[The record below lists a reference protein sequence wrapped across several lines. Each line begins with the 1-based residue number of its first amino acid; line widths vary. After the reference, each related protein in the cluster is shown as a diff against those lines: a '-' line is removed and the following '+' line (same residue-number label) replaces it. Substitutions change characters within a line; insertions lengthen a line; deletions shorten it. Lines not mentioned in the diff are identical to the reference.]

1 MEILTAQKIATTM
14 TQNKIQ
20 LLDGK
25 HYDRAELLKRMDD
38 DSFYYGELNK
48 LALSSSSLK
57 QLLSSPKTYNFSLK
71 YGTAESS
78 ALRAGAL
85 FHWAILEPEKFEAQ
99 KFVEVQSRNTKK
111 FREAKEEF
119 GSVYTAKER
128 SEAERLVD
136 AFYRNEH
143 AKELITK
150 AEFEIPA
157 IDNVSAGGFTMPFRG
172 KADVLATNRIVDLKT
187 TTNIKDFA
195 WSAKKYGYDVQCYLY
210 CNLFNKSYDEFFF
223 LALDKGSL
231 DIGIFNCS
239 EQFYYQGEEKVE
251 KAIDLY
257 NKFFI
262 DGNDLDNYCLTGEL

>member
-1 MEILTAQKIATTM
+1 MEKI
-14 TQNKIQ
+14 K
-20 LLDGK
+20 LLDNK
-25 HYDRAELLKRMDD
+25 YYNRAELLKRMLDD
-38 DSFYYGELNK
+38 EFYYGELNT

-71 YGTAESS
+71 YGSEESA

-85 FHWAILEPEKFEAQ
+85 FHWAILEPEKFAAQ

-111 FREAKEEF
+111 FKEAKEEF
-119 GSVYTAKER
+119 GKVFTAKER

-150 AEFEIPA
+150 ADFEIPA
-157 IDNVSAGGFTMPFRG
+157 IDNVLGMPFRG
-172 KADVLATNRIVDLKT
+172 KADVLGTNRIVDLKT
-187 TTNIKDFA
+187 TTDIKGFSY
-195 WSAKKYGYDVQCYLY
+195 SANKYGYDVQCYLY
-210 CNLFNKSYDEFFF
+210 CNLFKKEYKDFHF
-223 LALDKGSL
+223 LVLDKGSL

-239 EQFYYQGEEKVE
+239 EEFYFRGEEKVE
-251 KAIDLY
+251 KALDLY

-262 DGNDLDNYCLTGEL
+262 EGADLDNYCLTGEL

>member
-1 MEILTAQKIATTM
+1 MKSKI
-14 TQNKIQ
+14 K

-25 HYDRAELLKRMDD
+25 YYDRVELLERMED

-57 QLLSSPKTYNFSLK
+57 QLLSSPKTYKFSLE
-71 YGTAESS
+71 YGSGESS

-85 FHWAILEPEKFEAQ
+85 FHWAILEPQKFAEQ

-111 FREAKEEF
+111 FKEAQAEF
-119 GSVYTAKER
+119 GTVYTAKER
-128 SEAERLVD
+128 SETERLVD

-157 IDNVSAGGFTMPFRG
+157 IDNVLDFPFRG

-187 TTNIKDFA
+187 SSSNLKDFHY
-195 WSAKKYGYDVQCYLY
+195 SANKYGYDVQCYLY
-210 CNLFNKSYDEFFF
+210 CNLFGKTHKEFYF
-223 LALDKGSL
+223 LVLDKGSL

-239 EQFYYQGEEKVE
+239 EEFYYRGEQKVE
-251 KAIDLY
+251 KALDLY
-257 NKFFI
+257 NQFFI
-262 DGNDLDNYCLTGEL
+262 EGADLDNYCLTGEL

>member
-1 MEILTAQKIATTM
+1 MEKI
-14 TQNKIQ
+14 K
-20 LLDGK
+20 LLDNK
-25 HYDRAELLKRMDD
+25 YYDKAELLKRMLDD
-38 DSFYYGELNK
+38 EFYYGELNT

-57 QLLSSPKTYNFSLK
+57 QLLSSPKTYNYSLK
-71 YGTAESS
+71 YGSEESS

-85 FHWAILEPEKFEAQ
+85 FHWAILEPEKFASQ

-119 GSVYTAKER
+119 GKVFTAKER
-128 SEAERLVD
+128 GEAERLVD

-150 AEFEIPA
+150 ADFEVPA
-157 IDNVSAGGFTMPFRG
+157 IDNVMDMPFRA
-172 KADVLATNRIVDLKT
+172 KADVLGANRIVDLKT
-187 TTNIKDFA
+187 TTDIKGFSY
-195 WSAKKYGYDVQCYLY
+195 SANKYGYDVQCYLY
-210 CNLFNKSYDEFFF
+210 CNIFGKSYKDFYF

-239 EQFYYQGEEKVE
+239 EEFYYRGEEKVE
-251 KAIDLY
+251 KALDLY

-262 DGNDLDNYCLTGEL
+262 EGADLDNYCLTGEL

>member
-1 MEILTAQKIATTM
+1 MKSKI
-14 TQNKIQ
+14 K
-20 LLDGK
+20 LLDNK
-25 HYDRAELLKRMDD
+25 YYDKTELLKRMEDD
-38 DSFYYGELNK
+38 NFYYGELNT

-57 QLLSSPKTYNFSLK
+57 QLLSSPKTYKFSLK
-71 YGTAESS
+71 YGSGDSA

-85 FHWAILEPEKFEAQ
+85 FHWAILEPEKFASQ

-111 FREAKEEF
+111 FKEVQEEF
-119 GSVYTAKER
+119 GTAFTAKER
-128 SEAERLVD
+128 GEAERLVD

-157 IDNVSAGGFTMPFRG
+157 IDNVLGFPFRG

-187 TTNIKDFA
+187 TTNIKDFS
-195 WSAKKYGYDVQCYLY
+195 WSANKYGYDVQCYLY
-210 CNLFNKSYDEFFF
+210 CNLFNKDYKDFYF
-223 LALDKGSL
+223 LVLDKGSL

-239 EQFYYQGEEKVE
+239 EEFYYRGEQKVE
-251 KAIDLY
+251 KALDLY

-262 DGNDLDNYCLTGEL
+262 EGADLDNYCLTGEL

>member
-1 MEILTAQKIATTM
+1 MTLNNMDKI
-14 TQNKIQ
+14 K
-20 LLDGK
+20 LLDNK
-25 HYDRAELLKRMDD
+25 YYDKAELLKRMEDD
-38 DSFYYGELNK
+38 TFYYGELNT

-71 YGTAESS
+71 YGSGDSA

-85 FHWAILEPEKFEAQ
+85 FHWAILEPEKFASQ

-111 FREAKEEF
+111 FKEAKEEF

-128 SEAERLVD
+128 GEAERLVD

-157 IDNVSAGGFTMPFRG
+157 IDNVSAGDFTMPFRG

-187 TTNIKDFA
+187 TTNIKDFS
-195 WSAKKYGYDVQCYLY
+195 WSANKYGYDVQCYLY
-210 CNLFNKSYDEFFF
+210 CNLFNKEYKDFYF
-223 LALDKGSL
+223 LVLDKGSL

-239 EQFYYQGEEKVE
+239 EEFYFRGEEKVD
-251 KAIDLY
+251 KALDLY

-262 DGNDLDNYCLTGEL
+262 EGADLDNYCLTGEL

>member
-1 MEILTAQKIATTM
+1 MKSKI
-14 TQNKIQ
+14 K

-25 HYDRAELLKRMDD
+25 YYDKVELLERMED

-57 QLLSSPKTYNFSLK
+57 QLLSSPKTYKFSLE
-71 YGTAESS
+71 YGSGESQ
-78 ALRAGAL
+78 ALRDGWL
-85 FHWAILEPEKFEAQ
+85 FHTAILEPEVFAAQ
-99 KFVEVQSRNTKK
+99 TFIDVQSKNTKK
-111 FREAKEEF
+111 FKEAKAENPRVF
-119 GSVYTAKER
+119 TAKER
-128 SEAERLVD
+128 CDADRLVD

-157 IDNVSAGGFTMPFRG
+157 IDNVSAGDFTMPFRG

-187 TTNIKDFA
+187 SSSNLKDFHY
-195 WSAKKYGYDVQCYLY
+195 SANKYGYDVQCYLY
-210 CNLFNKSYDEFFF
+210 CNLFGKTHKEFYF
-223 LALDKGSL
+223 LVLDKGSL

-239 EQFYYQGEEKVE
+239 EEFYYRGEQKVE
-251 KAIDLY
+251 KALDLY

-262 DGNDLDNYCLTGEL
+262 EGADLDNYCLTGEL

>member
-1 MEILTAQKIATTM
+1 MEKI
-14 TQNKIQ
+14 K
-20 LLDGK
+20 LLDNK
-25 HYDRAELLKRMDD
+25 YYDKAELLKRMLDD
-38 DSFYYGELNK
+38 EFYYGELNT

-57 QLLSSPKTYNFSLK
+57 QLLSSPKTYNYSLK
-71 YGTAESS
+71 YGSEESV

-85 FHWAILEPEKFEAQ
+85 FHWAILEPEKFASQ

-111 FREAKEEF
+111 FKEAKEEF
-119 GSVYTAKER
+119 GKVFTAKER

-157 IDNVSAGGFTMPFRG
+157 IDNVLGMPFRG
-172 KADVLATNRIVDLKT
+172 KADVLGTNRIVDLKT
-187 TTNIKDFA
+187 TTDIKGFSY
-195 WSAKKYGYDVQCYLY
+195 SANKYGYDVQCYLY
-210 CNLFNKSYDEFFF
+210 CNLFGKSYKDFYF

-239 EQFYYQGEEKVE
+239 EEFYFRGEEKVE
-251 KAIDLY
+251 KALDLY

-262 DGNDLDNYCLTGEL
+262 EGADLDNYCLTGEL

>member
-1 MEILTAQKIATTM
+1 MDKI
-14 TQNKIQ
+14 K
-20 LLDGK
+20 LLDNK
-25 HYDRAELLKRMDD
+25 YYDKAELLKRMEDD
-38 DSFYYGELNK
+38 TFYYGELNT

-71 YGTAESS
+71 YGGGDSA

-85 FHWAILEPEKFEAQ
+85 FHWAILEPEKFASQ
-99 KFVEVQSRNTKK
+99 KFIEVQSRNTKK
-111 FREAKEEF
+111 FKEAKEEF

-128 SEAERLVD
+128 GEAERLVD

-157 IDNVSAGGFTMPFRG
+157 IDNVSAGDFTMPFRG

-187 TTNIKDFA
+187 TTNIKDFS
-195 WSAKKYGYDVQCYLY
+195 WSANKYGYDVQCYLY
-210 CNLFNKSYDEFFF
+210 CNLFNKEYKDFYF
-223 LALDKGSL
+223 LVLDKGSL

-239 EQFYYQGEEKVE
+239 EEFYFRGEEKVE
-251 KAIDLY
+251 KALNLY

-262 DGNDLDNYCLTGEL
+262 EGADLDNYCLTGEL

>member
-1 MEILTAQKIATTM
+1 ME
-14 TQNKIQ
+14 NKIK
-20 LLDGK
+20 LLDNK
-25 HYDRAELLKRMDD
+25 YYDKAELLKRMLDD
-38 DSFYYGELNK
+38 EFYYGELNT

-71 YGTAESS
+71 YGSEESA

-85 FHWAILEPEKFEAQ
+85 FHWAILEPEKFAAQ

-119 GSVYTAKER
+119 GKVFTAKER

-150 AEFEIPA
+150 ADFEIPA
-157 IDNVSAGGFTMPFRG
+157 IDNVLDMPFRG
-172 KADVLATNRIVDLKT
+172 KADVLGTNRIVDLKT
-187 TTNIKDFA
+187 TTDIKGFSY
-195 WSAKKYGYDVQCYLY
+195 SANKYGYDVQCYLY
-210 CNLFNKSYDEFFF
+210 CNLFGKSYKDFYF

-239 EQFYYQGEEKVE
+239 EEFYYRGEEKVE
-251 KAIDLY
+251 KALDLY

-262 DGNDLDNYCLTGEL
+262 EGADLDNYCLTGEL

>member
-1 MEILTAQKIATTM
+1 MKSKI
-14 TQNKIQ
+14 K
-20 LLDGK
+20 LLDNK
-25 HYDRAELLKRMDD
+25 YYDKTELLKRMEDD
-38 DSFYYGELNK
+38 NFYYGELNT

-57 QLLSSPKTYNFSLK
+57 QLLSSPKTYKFSLK
-71 YGTAESS
+71 YGSGDSA

-85 FHWAILEPEKFEAQ
+85 FHWAILEPEKFASQ

-111 FREAKEEF
+111 FKEVQEEF
-119 GSVYTAKER
+119 GTAFTAKER
-128 SEAERLVD
+128 GEAERLVD

-157 IDNVSAGGFTMPFRG
+157 IDNVLGFPFRG

-187 TTNIKDFA
+187 TTNIKDFS
-195 WSAKKYGYDVQCYLY
+195 WSANKYGYDVQCYLY
-210 CNLFNKSYDEFFF
+210 CNLFNKEYKDFYF
-223 LALDKGSL
+223 LVLDKGSL

-239 EQFYYQGEEKVE
+239 EEFYYRGEEKVE
-251 KAIDLY
+251 KALDLY

-262 DGNDLDNYCLTGEL
+262 EGADLDNYCLTGEL

>member
-1 MEILTAQKIATTM
+1 MEKI
-14 TQNKIQ
+14 K
-20 LLDGK
+20 LLDNK
-25 HYDRAELLKRMDD
+25 YYDKTELLKRMLDD
-38 DSFYYGELNK
+38 TFYYGELNT

-71 YGTAESS
+71 YGSEESA

-85 FHWAILEPEKFEAQ
+85 FHWAILEPEKFASQ

-111 FREAKEEF
+111 YREAKEEF
-119 GSVYTAKER
+119 GKVFTAKER

-150 AEFEIPA
+150 ADFEIPA
-157 IDNVSAGGFTMPFRG
+157 IDNVLGMPFRG
-172 KADVLATNRIVDLKT
+172 KADVLGTNRIVDLKT
-187 TTNIKDFA
+187 TTDIKGFSY
-195 WSAKKYGYDVQCYLY
+195 SANKYGYDVQCYLY
-210 CNLFNKSYDEFFF
+210 CNLFKKEYKDFHF
-223 LALDKGSL
+223 LVLDKGSL

-239 EQFYYQGEEKVE
+239 EEFYYRGEEKVE
-251 KAIDLY
+251 KALDLY

-262 DGNDLDNYCLTGEL
+262 EGADLDNYCLTGEL

>member
-1 MEILTAQKIATTM
+1 ME
-14 TQNKIQ
+14 NKIK
-20 LLDGK
+20 LLDNK
-25 HYDRAELLKRMDD
+25 YYDRAELLKRMLDD
-38 DSFYYGELNK
+38 TFYYGELNT

-71 YGTAESS
+71 YGSGESA

-85 FHWAILEPEKFEAQ
+85 FHWAILEPEKFAAQ

-111 FREAKEEF
+111 FKEAKEEF
-119 GSVYTAKER
+119 GKVFTAKER

-150 AEFEIPA
+150 ADFEIPA
-157 IDNVSAGGFTMPFRG
+157 IDNVLGMPFRG
-172 KADVLATNRIVDLKT
+172 KADVLGTNRIVDLKT
-187 TTNIKDFA
+187 TTDIKGFSY
-195 WSAKKYGYDVQCYLY
+195 SANKYGYDVQCYLY
-210 CNLFNKSYDEFFF
+210 CNLFKKEYKDFHF
-223 LALDKGSL
+223 LVLDKGSL

-239 EQFYYQGEEKVE
+239 EEFYYRGEEKVE
-251 KAIDLY
+251 KALDLY

-262 DGNDLDNYCLTGEL
+262 EGADLDNYCLTGEL

>member
-1 MEILTAQKIATTM
+1 MEKI
-14 TQNKIQ
+14 K
-20 LLDGK
+20 LLDNK
-25 HYDRAELLKRMDD
+25 YYNRAELLKRMLDD
-38 DSFYYGELNK
+38 EFYYGELNT

-71 YGTAESS
+71 YGSGESA

-85 FHWAILEPEKFEAQ
+85 FHWAILEPEKFAAQ

-111 FREAKEEF
+111 FKEAKEEF
-119 GSVYTAKER
+119 GKVFTAKER

-150 AEFEIPA
+150 ADFEIPA
-157 IDNVSAGGFTMPFRG
+157 IDNVLGMPFRG
-172 KADVLATNRIVDLKT
+172 KADVLGTNRIVDLKT
-187 TTNIKDFA
+187 TTDIKGFSY
-195 WSAKKYGYDVQCYLY
+195 SANKYGYDVQCYLY
-210 CNLFNKSYDEFFF
+210 CNLFKKEYKDFHF
-223 LALDKGSL
+223 LVLDKGSL

-239 EQFYYQGEEKVE
+239 EEFYYRGEEKVE
-251 KAIDLY
+251 KALDLY

-262 DGNDLDNYCLTGEL
+262 EGADLDNYCLTGEL

>member
-1 MEILTAQKIATTM
+1 MEKI
-14 TQNKIQ
+14 K
-20 LLDGK
+20 LLDNK
-25 HYDRAELLKRMDD
+25 YYNRAELLKRMLDD
-38 DSFYYGELNK
+38 TFYYGELNT

-71 YGTAESS
+71 YGSEESV

-85 FHWAILEPEKFEAQ
+85 FHWAILEPEKFASQ

-111 FREAKEEF
+111 YREAKEEF
-119 GSVYTAKER
+119 GKVFTAKER

-150 AEFEIPA
+150 ADFEIPA
-157 IDNVSAGGFTMPFRG
+157 IDNVLGMPFRG
-172 KADVLATNRIVDLKT
+172 KADVLGTNRIVDLKT
-187 TTNIKDFA
+187 TTDIKGFSY
-195 WSAKKYGYDVQCYLY
+195 SANKYGYDVQCYLY
-210 CNLFNKSYDEFFF
+210 CNLFKKEYKDFHF
-223 LALDKGSL
+223 LVLDKGSL

-239 EQFYYQGEEKVE
+239 EEFYYRGEEKVE
-251 KAIDLY
+251 KALDLY

-262 DGNDLDNYCLTGEL
+262 EGADLDNYCLTGEL